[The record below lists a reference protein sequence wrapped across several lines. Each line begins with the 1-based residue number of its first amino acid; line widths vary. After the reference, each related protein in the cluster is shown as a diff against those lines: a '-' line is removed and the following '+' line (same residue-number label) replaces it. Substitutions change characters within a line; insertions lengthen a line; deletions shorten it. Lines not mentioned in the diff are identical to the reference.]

1 MAWLA
6 SRHVNNAKNK
16 SHGRKGASD
25 AWSRSRGN
33 EGITLKIIAA
43 VLALLASLL
52 SANPA
57 FAQQPIRIGS
67 KIDTEG
73 SLLGYMILLMLEN
86 SGLPTESRIPLGPT
100 KLVRT
105 AITSGAIDIYPEY
118 TGNAAFFFNQESD
131 PVWKSGEAAYQ
142 RAKTLD
148 AANNLVWLQPAP
160 ANNTWAIAVRA
171 DVAKTQKLAS
181 LQDFS
186 KWVSG
191 GGKVKLAGSSEFVE
205 SAGALPAF
213 QAAYGF
219 KLTSDQLLVLSGGDT
234 AATEQAAAAGTSG
247 VNAAMAYGTDGQL
260 AALGLVVMTDNK
272 NVQLVFEPAPLVRKE
287 VLDAHPQIATI
298 LAPVFK
304 SLTLETLQGLNAK
317 IAVDGQDAKSVAAAY
332 LTEKGFFK

>member
-1 MAWLA
+1 
-6 SRHVNNAKNK
+6 
-16 SHGRKGASD
+16 
-25 AWSRSRGN
+25 
-33 EGITLKIIAA
+33 LKTIAT
-43 VLALLASLL
+43 VLAILASLA
-52 SANPA
+52 SANTV
-57 FAQQPIRIGS
+57 FAQNPIRIGS
-67 KIDTEG
+67 KTDTEG
-73 SLLGYMILLMLEN
+73 SLLGYMILLMLEKN
-86 SGLPTESRIPLGPT
+86 GLPTESRIPLSSS

-105 AITSGAIDIYPEY
+105 AITSGALDIYPEY

-131 PVWKSGEAAYQ
+131 PVWKSGDAAYQ

-171 DVAKTQKLAS
+171 DVAKRQKLAS
-181 LQDFS
+181 LEDFS

-191 GGKVKLAGSSEFVE
+191 GGNVKLAGSSEFVE

-219 KLTSDQLLVLSGGDT
+219 KLTSHQLLVLSGGDT
-234 AATEQAAAAGTSG
+234 TATEQAAAAGTSG

-272 NVQLVFEPAPLVRKE
+272 NVQLVFQPAPLVRKD
-287 VLDAHPQIATI
+287 VLDAHPQIAPI

-304 SLTLETLQGLNAK
+304 SLTLETLRGLNAK
-317 IAVDGQDAKSVAAAY
+317 IAVDGQDAKSVAASY
-332 LTEKGFFK
+332 LKEKGFLN